1 MDKYKKKLKVRM
13 FLMAIAIIFAVVL
26 LIFNSLRM
34 VNTRDDGP
42 ITKGLIDGFQ
52 NGLLAAMTGLFCVFI
67 IKYLSIINNEKKLR
81 LWYNQENDERRK
93 QIKLK
98 AGGNVVLIDSV
109 LIIFAGIIAGYFNE
123 IIFFSLIACALFQ
136 LIVSAV
142 IKIYLLNTH

>member
-13 FLMAIAIIFAVVL
+13 LLMAIAIIFAVVL

-34 VNTRDDGP
+34 VEAGDDG
-42 ITKGLIDGFQ
+42 TFSKGFIDGFQ
-52 NGLLAAMTGLFCVFI
+52 NGLLAAIVGIFCVFT
-67 IKYLSIINNEKKLR
+67 IKYLSIFNNERKLK
-81 LWYNQENDERRK
+81 LWYNEENDERK
-93 QIKLK
+93 NQIRLK
-98 AGGNVVLIDSV
+98 SGGNVVLVDSV
-109 LIIFAGIIAGYFNE
+109 IIIFAGIIAGYFNE